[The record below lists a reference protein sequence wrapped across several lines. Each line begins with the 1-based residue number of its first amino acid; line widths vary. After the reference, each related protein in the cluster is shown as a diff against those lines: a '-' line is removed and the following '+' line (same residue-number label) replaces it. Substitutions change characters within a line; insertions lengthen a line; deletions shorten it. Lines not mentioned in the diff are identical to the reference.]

1 MRVLIVSANY
11 FPVMGG
17 VETHVAEV
25 APRLM
30 RAGVQVEILTTD
42 RSGLLPERELVNG
55 VPVHRVAAYPRRR
68 DYYLAPGV
76 AHAMARGR
84 WDLVH
89 CQGIQTLVPPLAM
102 LVAAQRHLPFLV
114 TFHTGGH
121 SSMVRHR
128 LRTLQWLA
136 LVPFLRRADRLI
148 AVSLFE
154 ASIFGRLPG
163 LDARRIEVISNGAE
177 APGPRDPAPTVDREL
192 ILSVGRLE
200 RYKGHHRAI
209 AALPQLMQWR
219 PGVRLR
225 IAGSGPY
232 EAQLHAAARR
242 LGVEDR
248 VEIAAIPPTDRSAM
262 ADLMARAGV
271 VVLLSDYEAQPLAVL
286 EALALGR
293 PVVATDATGLH
304 EFVER
309 GLARGV
315 PAGASTAELAAAILH
330 ALDAPPAP
338 PLRLTT
344 WDDCAQRLLAV
355 YRSIEEGAEPAR

>member
-1 MRVLIVSANY
+1 LRVLMVSPNY
-11 FPVMGG
+11 IPVMGG

-30 RAGVQVEILTTD
+30 RTGVEVEILTTD
-42 RSGLLPERELVNG
+42 RSGLLPERERING
-55 VPVHRVAAYPRRR
+55 VPVHRVAAYPRQR

-76 AHAMARGR
+76 AKALARGR

-89 CQGIQTLVPPLAM
+89 LQGIHTLVPPLAM

-114 TFHTGGH
+114 TFHSGGH

-136 LVPFLRRADRLI
+136 LVPLLRQATRLI
-148 AVSLFE
+148 AVSRFE
-154 ASIFGRLPG
+154 ASVFARLPG
-163 LDARRIEVISNGAE
+163 LRGSHIEVISNGAKS
-177 APGPRDPAPTVDREL
+177 AGLRNPVIGVDPDL
-192 ILSVGRLE
+192 IVSVGRLE
-200 RYKGHHRAI
+200 HYKGHHRAI
-209 AALPQLMQWR
+209 AALPQLALGR

-232 EAQLHAAARR
+232 EAQLRGAARR
-242 LGVEDR
+242 LGVADR
-248 VEIAAIPPTDRSAM
+248 VEIARIAPTDRIAM

-271 VVLLSDYEAQPLAVL
+271 VVLFSDYESQGLAVM

-293 PVVATDATGLH
+293 PVVVTDASALH

-315 PAGASTAELAAAILH
+315 AAGASTGELAAAILQ
-330 ALDAPPAP
+330 ALDAPPSP
-338 PLRLTT
+338 PARLTT
-344 WDDCAQRLLAV
+344 WDDCAQQLLAL
-355 YRSIEEGAEPAR
+355 YQSIVEGAKPGP

>member
-1 MRVLIVSANY
+1 LRVLMVAPNY
-11 FPVMGG
+11 LPVMGG
-17 VETHVAEV
+17 VETHIAEV

-42 RSGLLPERELVNG
+42 RSRVLPEREVVNG
-55 VPVHRVAAYPRRR
+55 MPVHRVAAYPRHR
-68 DYYLAPGV
+68 DYYAAPGL
-76 AHAMARGR
+76 AHVIGRGR

-102 LVAAQRHLPFLV
+102 LVAAQRHIPFLV

-121 SSMVRHR
+121 SSMIRHR
-128 LRTLQWLA
+128 LRALQWLG
-136 LVPFLRRADRLI
+136 LVPLLRRAARLI
-148 AVSLFE
+148 AVSRFE

-163 LDARRIEVISNGAE
+163 LDPGRIEVISNGAE
-177 APGPRDPAPTVDREL
+177 APAPRNPATPVDRDL

-209 AALPQLMQWR
+209 AALSRLVRSR
-219 PGVRLR
+219 PNLRLH
-225 IAGSGPY
+225 IAGGGPY
-232 EAQLHAAARR
+232 EAQLRAAARR

-248 VEIAAIPPTDRSAM
+248 VDIAPIPPTDRSAM

-271 VVLLSDYEAQPLAVL
+271 VVLLSDYESQGLAVM

-293 PVVATDATGLH
+293 SVVVTDATAMH

-315 PAGASTAELAAAILH
+315 PARASTAEIAAAVLQG
-330 ALDAPPAP
+330 LDAPPVSAV
-338 PLRLTT
+338 RMTT

-355 YRSIEEGAEPAR
+355 YRSIEEGA